1 MGARTHIH
9 GSKEIFKLI
18 NDLLEVT
25 AMKGVIFEENLS
37 SHQANAVLDY
47 FRKELNNFVSPR
59 FIPVNMTIIIQ
70 VIDRHTGGQYT

>member
-1 MGARTHIH
+1 
-9 GSKEIFKLI
+9 
-18 NDLLEVT
+18 
-25 AMKGVIFEENLS
+25 MKGVIFEENLS